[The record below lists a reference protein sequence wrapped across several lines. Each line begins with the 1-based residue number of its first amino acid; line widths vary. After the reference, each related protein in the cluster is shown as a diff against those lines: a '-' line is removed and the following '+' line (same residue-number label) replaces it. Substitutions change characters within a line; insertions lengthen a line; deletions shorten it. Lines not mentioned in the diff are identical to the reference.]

1 MKSIIEFIKESA
13 NQDPLV
19 EKILSS
25 FDLGPYT
32 DKKLINAIQK
42 WIKNNNVIDVI
53 PAARKDE
60 LDSWRFIDDMDK
72 NLYNDLIK
80 NEKLLDKYN
89 FKDLKLIY
97 KDGDIQ
103 ELADNDDQDGIALS
117 LCAGKDWISYS
128 LENLEGD
135 FLQIFCLKNK

>member
-1 MKSIIEFIKESA
+1 MKNIIEFIKEST
-13 NQDPLV
+13 NQNSLV

-25 FDLGPYT
+25 FDLGQYT
-32 DKKLINAIQK
+32 DKNLINAIQK
-42 WIKNNNVIDVI
+42 WIKDNNVTDVI

-89 FKDLKLIY
+89 FKDLKIIY

-103 ELADNDDQDGIALS
+103 ELEDNDDQDGIAVTV
-117 LCAGKDWISYS
+117 CAGKDWISYS
-128 LENLEGD
+128 CENLEED
-135 FLQIFCLKNK
+135 FLQIFCLKK

>member
-1 MKSIIEFIKESA
+1 MKNIIEFIKESV
-13 NQDPLV
+13 NQNSLV

-25 FDLGPYT
+25 FDLGQYT
-32 DKKLINAIQK
+32 DKNLINAIQK
-42 WIKNNNVIDVI
+42 WIKDNNVTDVI

-89 FKDLKLIY
+89 FKDLKIIY

-103 ELADNDDQDGIALS
+103 ELEDNDDQDGIAVTV
-117 LCAGKDWISYS
+117 CAGKDWISYS
-128 LENLEGD
+128 CENLEED
-135 FLQIFCLKNK
+135 FLQIFCLKK